1 MFVRDNNSRLMPS
14 RDGDVRGDAFNVWT
28 KMYHRDDVDK
38 LELEVVDDDFRFDIL
53 TGERDYTTKEEIDSS
68 STLFLVVLY
77 VFVRHASRQVIISV
91 TINVSASF
99 SACGGRIS
107 QKPISVTSDS
117 AAQNPTAAMTTVTR
131 MSSVPMNS

>member
-1 MFVRDNNSRLMPS
+1 MATEKTYYATGKRKNAIARTWIQPGTGVITVNERPADEYFV
-14 RDGDVRGDAFNVWT
+14 V
-28 KMYHRDDVDK
+28 
-38 LELEVVDDDFRFDIL
+38 
-53 TGERDYTTKEEIDSS
+53 
-68 STLFLVVLY
+68 STA
-77 VFVRHASRQVIISV
+77 RTISTV

-107 QKPISVTSDS
+107 QKPVSVTSDS